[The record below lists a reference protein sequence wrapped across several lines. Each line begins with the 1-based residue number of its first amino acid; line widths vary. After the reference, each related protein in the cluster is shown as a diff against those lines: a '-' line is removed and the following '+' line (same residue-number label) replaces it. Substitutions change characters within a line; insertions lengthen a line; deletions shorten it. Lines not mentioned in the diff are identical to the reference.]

1 MHSSNQLFGWVEEN
15 RDIAF
20 DIVRIYL
27 GIGLFVRGWLFISD
41 TSTLAALTESAGT
54 GAFVSSGIAHYVA
67 LAHLGGGLFMALGL
81 ITRVAALIQIPALI
95 GAVFF
100 VHLGDGL
107 LAAGQSLEFSALVLF
122 LLIVIFLHG
131 SGRLSL
137 DYLLFERE
145 QVQALREAQ
154 REYVL
159 PPQLAYR
166 TEYEEGG
173 GEPLASDEA
182 ATVNACTCEVT
193 RERGHP
199 DVRAERRYGM
209 GAIRF
214 LTGTTGTPREIVF
227 RCRVCRNVVETSKAP
242 EDIAYYTYR

>member
-1 MHSSNQLFGWVEEN
+1 MQSSHALFNWVEEN

-27 GIGLFVRGWLFISD
+27 GIGLFVRGWLFVSD
-41 TSTLAALTESAGT
+41 TSALAALTDAAGV
-54 GAFVSSGIAHYVA
+54 GAFVSSGVAHYVA

-100 VHLGDGL
+100 VHLSDGL

-137 DYLLFERE
+137 DYLMFERE
-145 QVQALREAQ
+145 QVAALREVQ
-154 REYVL
+154 QDYVP
-159 PPQLAYR
+159 PPQFTA
-166 TEYEEGG
+166 
-173 GEPLASDEA
+173 PVSDHEVTA
-182 ATVNACTCEVT
+182 PVSANACTCVET
-193 RERGHP
+193 RDRTHP
-199 DVRAERRYGM
+199 DVRVERRYGM
-209 GAIRF
+209 RAIRF
-214 LTGTTGTPREIVF
+214 LTGTTGTPRAIVF
-227 RCRVCRNVVETSKAP
+227 RCRVCRNVVETSSSP